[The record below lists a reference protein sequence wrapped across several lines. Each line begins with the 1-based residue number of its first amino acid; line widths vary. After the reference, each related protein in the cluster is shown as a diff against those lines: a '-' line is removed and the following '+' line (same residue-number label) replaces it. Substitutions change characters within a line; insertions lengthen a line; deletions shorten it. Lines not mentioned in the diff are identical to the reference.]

1 MERNVFTFGYLLF
14 CYYVFFSIYPL
25 LSWEKNRQLFKK
37 RKITATECSDLHLV
51 GSFISSPLANENI
64 FLMSNVFYEAR

>member
-1 MERNVFTFGYLLF
+1 MSLPFDYLLF
-14 CYYVFFSIYPL
+14 CYYVFFFK
-25 LSWEKNRQLFKK
+25 LSLVELRKKTRQLFKK